1 MTQYVHPEFGLFCPT
16 PRLRRWLRV
25 ALVLVVGGAGGLA
38 VVASGHDPAA
48 ESALSVA
55 AVDEDADVATRP
67 AMIPAPSIVAP
78 GGRAAE
84 RPQTDAAKPTCVG
97 DTWVYLDGKCV
108 AVKPR
113 KPRMVRVPVY
123 RPAIASIP
131 LGRSAP
137 HMTGA
142 TDAAKS
148 GAGPAARQAEA
159 SKPARAAPADAAVT
173 GAAEPAEQP
182 VAKPKKTQKTAH
194 KTRRRD
200 PYGNNAWREV
210 RVDDWYARAYAPR
223 REYRGGYG
231 RDGFRSFW

>member
-25 ALVLVVGGAGGLA
+25 ALVLIAGGAGGLA
-38 VVASGHDPAA
+38 VMASGHDPVA
-48 ESALSVA
+48 ESALAVA

-67 AMIPAPSIVAP
+67 ATIPAPSIVARST
-78 GGRAAE
+78 RAAE
-84 RPQTDAAKPTCVG
+84 RALTDAGKPSCVG

-137 HMTGA
+137 AMTEGA
-142 TDAAKS
+142 KPVAGAAASRQGEGSK
-148 GAGPAARQAEA
+148 AAQ
-159 SKPARAAPADAAVT
+159 AAPSNAAT
-173 GAAEPAEQP
+173 TAAAEPAEQP
-182 VAKPKKTQKTAH
+182 AATPKKARKTAH
-194 KTRRRD
+194 NRSRRHD
-200 PYGNNAWREV
+200 PYGYDRWREV

-223 REYRGGYG
+223 REYRGGY
-231 RDGFRSFW
+231 RSFW